1 MPSKVP
7 KNSKLSCMHAKALL
21 EKPKLHLCH
30 SPVRSFFSQYTNI
43 VKQALQSFSSLN
55 QLFPKTESLI

>member
-21 EKPKLHLCH
+21 EKPNTLFTLH
-30 SPVRSFFSQYTNI
+30 I
-43 VKQALQSFSSLN
+43 QAVLAVYKMLMQFQLQV
-55 QLFPKTESLI
+55 